1 VEEQKH
7 ELTEYGHQVT
17 AAERQY
23 RHHSLR
29 ESLTGPFLS
38 VLIHIGLI
46 GTLVLLMVGKPYK
59 SPSVE
64 IEVSMEPL
72 PHVELEPDLV
82 AEEDETEPEQDETP
96 PEAEFDVPDDAED
109 VSEAFEQMVDQVFE
123 EPPVP
128 EEFNMAD
135 LLNAEVIG
143 EPAPEVAVVE
153 QAKPN
158 LDWVQG
164 LGGGNNADVG
174 GNAAGAIGGIGAAA
188 VVGQGPFGG
197 RSAGGRDALR
207 KKFGG
212 DPAGEDAIMRALR
225 WLQKVQ
231 APDGSWHDEA
241 YTGMALL
248 CFLAHGETPIAEEF
262 GDTVERAMRWLAPR
276 VPVVNG
282 RSDAY
287 KNGIATYAIAEAC
300 GMTRDSSLDVGF
312 AREAMDRGLK
322 HIIAGQQDSGGFDYA
337 YAKGERWDLSVVGWQ
352 CQALKAGYNA
362 GSEVS
367 GIKQAMKKS
376 ANFVRNVTYNQGHF
390 GYSSKPAQ
398 NAEPSNMSG
407 VGALILQLLE
417 SRRNAFS
424 ETAVGKILIE
434 RLPGYKFNNSS
445 GSLYGW
451 YYDTQA
457 VFNAGGYRWKKWN
470 KVFQPELMNHQ
481 HPDGYWTVEGGHFKG
496 AEGRVFAT
504 TLCLLQLQVYYR
516 YLPSD
521 GGGGH
526 VSRPLGQGKK
536 RLGTDWGFGGD
547 DGDKP
552 EDDDSD
558 SDNEI
563 RFDDAIDEDT
573 EDLDFKSFFD

>member
-7 ELTEYGHQVT
+7 ELTEYGRQVK

-29 ESLTGPFLS
+29 ELLTGPFLS

-46 GTLVLLMVGKPYK
+46 GTLALLMVGKPYK

-82 AEEDETEPEQDETP
+82 AEEDEVEPEQDEAP
-96 PEAEFDVPDDAED
+96 PEAELDVPDDAED

-135 LLNAEVIG
+135 LLNAEIIG

-164 LGGGNNADVG
+164 LGGGNSADG
-174 GNAAGAIGGIGAAA
+174 GGEVAGAIGGIGGAAA
-188 VVGQGPFGG
+188 VGQGPFGG

-212 DPAGEDAIMRALR
+212 DPAGEDAVMRALR

-231 APDGSWHDEA
+231 SPDGSWHDEA

-262 GDTVERAMRWLAPR
+262 GDTVERAMRWLAPK
-276 VPVVNG
+276 VPVVGG
-282 RSDAY
+282 RPSAY
-287 KNGIATYAIAEAC
+287 KNGMATYAIAEAY
-300 GMTRDSSLDVGF
+300 GMTRNGSMDVGF
-312 AREAMDRGLK
+312 VREAMDRGLK

-362 GSEVS
+362 G
-367 GIKQAMKKS
+367 
-376 ANFVRNVTYNQGHF
+376 
-390 GYSSKPAQ
+390 
-398 NAEPSNMSG
+398 
-407 VGALILQLLE
+407 
-417 SRRNAFS
+417 
-424 ETAVGKILIE
+424 
-434 RLPGYKFNNSS
+434 
-445 GSLYGW
+445 
-451 YYDTQA
+451 
-457 VFNAGGYRWKKWN
+457 
-470 KVFQPELMNHQ
+470 
-481 HPDGYWTVEGGHFKG
+481 
-496 AEGRVFAT
+496 
-504 TLCLLQLQVYYR
+504 
-516 YLPSD
+516 
-521 GGGGH
+521 
-526 VSRPLGQGKK
+526 
-536 RLGTDWGFGGD
+536 
-547 DGDKP
+547 
-552 EDDDSD
+552 
-558 SDNEI
+558 
-563 RFDDAIDEDT
+563 
-573 EDLDFKSFFD
+573 